1 MAAASAPPAAGKKSV
16 WPYVLFGCLGLILIG
31 VLGMVATGLFVFNK
45 VKQAG
50 LDPELMQKNPA
61 VAITKMMAAVNP
73 DIEIINVDESRGIV
87 TVRDKKQNKV
97 LTLNFEDIKNGKI
110 VFEEPGKG
118 KVEIKGDGNQMQIS
132 TPEGTAEVGTGK
144 MTLPAWLPKYPSVE
158 AVGLNVAGPDNGTVM
173 FTTTDDPVKV
183 GALYESA
190 LKQAGLTVNKNT
202 FAVGGGS
209 TVILSGEADGK
220 KANITTTVHE
230 GKTQVTIVY
239 GSK

>member
-1 MAAASAPPAAGKKSV
+1 MAPPLPPPAAGKKSV
-16 WPYVLFGCLGLILIG
+16 WPYVLFGCLGLILIS

-61 VAITKMMAAVNP
+61 VAITKMIAAVNP

-118 KVEIKGDGNQMQIS
+118 KVEIKGEGGQMQIS
-132 TPEGTAEVGTGK
+132 TPEGTAEIGTGK
-144 MTLPAWLPKYPSVE
+144 MTLPGWIPKYASVDT
-158 AVGLNVAGPDNGTVM
+158 VGLNVASPKGGTVS
-173 FTTTDDPVKV
+173 FTTADDPVKV
-183 GALYESA
+183 GAFYDGA
-190 LKQAGLTVNKNT
+190 LKQAGLTVSKNS
-202 FAVGGGS
+202 FAMGGAS
-209 TVILSGEADGK
+209 TVTVAGEADGK
-220 KANITTTVHE
+220 KVNITAAVSD
-230 GKTQVTIVY
+230 GKTQVTIMY
-239 GSK
+239 ESN